1 MAKMKF
7 AVVALT
13 SGILALSGE
22 FARCA
27 SLTTGPLDPATHDS
41 IEGGVRQ
48 MMSRIP
54 SDLSRYGPTAWLRYF
69 DDDPRFLMAA
79 DGKLQFDGIAS
90 ARSFLST
97 FSKSISHVELAWTS
111 VKVDPLEPGMA
122 SVAASYSEVLTDTQ
136 GHANRPH
143 GYFTGLVLQTPMG
156 WKLRW
161 AHWSSLPATN

>member
-1 MAKMKF
+1 MAKTNF
-7 AVVALT
+7 VVIALA
-13 SGILALSGE
+13 SGVLALSGE
-22 FARCA
+22 FAHCA
-27 SLTTGPLDPATHDS
+27 SPTAGLPDPAIHDR

-54 SDLSRYGPTAWLRYF
+54 PDLAQYGPTAWLRYF

-90 ARSFLST
+90 ARSFLSP
-97 FSKSISHVELAWTS
+97 FAKSIAHVELTWTD
-111 VKVDPLEPGMA
+111 VRVDALNPGMA
-122 SVAASYSEVLTDTQ
+122 SVAASYSEVLMDTQ

-143 GYFTGLVLQTPMG
+143 GYFTGLVIQTPTG

-161 AHWSSLPATN
+161 AHWSSFSATQ